1 MIEHYLSLKA
11 RGKMETIEKKEEKD
25 IFYVEVREPNEVRRN
40 ILESLKD
47 IVESLKRFEKFK
59 EAGKE
64 KIHNINKLRE
74 DIKELNK
81 LVANL
86 KNALPESKL
95 RDIKIKPVL
104 AEGKKT
110 KKRKHKKKEEV
121 EERRPKTELERLES
135 ELGSIEEKLQSLQ

>member
-64 KIHNINKLRE
+64 KIHNINKLRG

-81 LVANL
+81 LVTNL

-104 AEGKKT
+104 SEGKKT

-121 EERRPKTELERLES
+121 EEKRPAKELERLES